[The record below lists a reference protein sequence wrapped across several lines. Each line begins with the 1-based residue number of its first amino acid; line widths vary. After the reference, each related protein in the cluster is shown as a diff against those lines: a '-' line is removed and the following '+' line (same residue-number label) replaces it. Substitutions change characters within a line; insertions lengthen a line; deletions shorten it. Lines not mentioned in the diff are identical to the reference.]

1 MKNLDK
7 FYSLSDTELSEVD
20 GGDNADYNMGY
31 ECGRD
36 FRRWTNGLVYWWNHR

>member
-7 FYSLSDTELSEVD
+7 FNLISDAELSEVN

-36 FRRWTNGLVYWWNHR
+36 FRR